1 LGKRDRSGR
10 PGIGHASGLSRQ
22 QNQSA
27 WEPDK
32 NTINRQNGRSERFE
46 RFFYLLKKCSF
57 LSIFFEKNKNNSK
70 TDQDFYFSKHQ
81 RSCFSFLLKRN
92 SSSSTCW
99 TMFCNFLHIIR
110 HKNGVW
116 HKRNSLISSFSFYV
130 PEISKWKVEI
140 ILIYFSYGLFMV
152 ECWFDFKV
160 EK

>member
-1 LGKRDRSGR
+1 MNLLFCMGK
-10 PGIGHASGLSRQ
+10 
-22 QNQSA
+22 
-27 WEPDK
+27 
-32 NTINRQNGRSERFE
+32 SEFCRV
-46 RFFYLLKKCSF
+46 K
-57 LSIFFEKNKNNSK
+57 IDEKA
-70 TDQDFYFSKHQ
+70 YIEEWI
-81 RSCFSFLLKRN
+81 FSFLLKRN